1 MKTSLRHFFALV
13 ATGCLAAH
21 FPSVSLAQSPES
33 APASETASEDGAK
46 RGGENEGPV
55 GRGPGSRTERQGG
68 GPTGRMGDPSA
79 MVKMLLQRFDKD
91 GDQKLDEQELSAAFT
106 AMRAQA
112 GGEGGPG
119 LGMGMPGLG
128 GPGTGG
134 PGQGGPQMAARMFD
148 RLDVDGDG
156 KLTGDEIPERMRQ
169 GMTRLDANGDG
180 SIERKELEEMMS
192 RMGGAARRPGG
203 DRPGGDRPGGDQA
216 PEGNRA
222 PRRPPAE

>member
-13 ATGCLAAH
+13 ATGCLAANL
-21 FPSVSLAQSPES
+21 PSVSLAQSPDS
-33 APASETASEDGAK
+33 APASEAASEDGAERGESVGDDAGPGERG
-46 RGGENEGPV
+46 RGG
-55 GRGPGSRTERQGG
+55 RTERQGG
-68 GPTGRMGDPSA
+68 GPMGRMGDPSA

-91 GDQKLDEQELSAAFT
+91 SDQKLDEQELVAAFT

-119 LGMGMPGLG
+119 FGMGMPGLG
-128 GPGTGG
+128 GPGFGG

-192 RMGGAARRPGG
+192 RMGGPGR
-203 DRPGGDRPGGDQA
+203 RPGGDRPGGDQA
-216 PEGNRA
+216 PEGNRT
-222 PRRPPAE
+222 PRRPPTE

>member
-13 ATGCLAAH
+13 ATCSLAASLS
-21 FPSVSLAQSPES
+21 SVSLAQTPES
-33 APASETASEDGAK
+33 DAASENASEDGAK
-46 RGGENEGPV
+46 RGDRGGDDAGPGER
-55 GRGPGSRTERQGG
+55 GRGGRAERPGG
-68 GPTGRMGDPSA
+68 GPMGRMGDPSA
-79 MVKMLLQRFDKD
+79 MVTMLLQRFDKD
-91 GDQKLDEQELSAAFT
+91 GDQKLDEQELVAAFT

-119 LGMGMPGLG
+119 FGMGMPGFG
-128 GPGTGG
+128 GPGMGE

-180 SIERKELEEMMS
+180 SIERKEIEEMMS
-192 RMGGAARRPGG
+192 RMGGPGRRPGG
-203 DRPGGDRPGGDQA
+203 DRPGGEQA
-216 PEGNRA
+216 PEGNRT
-222 PRRPPAE
+222 PRRPPTE